1 MLKVKSAK
9 KLNRDGTRLFKN
21 TSYWKWMKHTGVV
34 STYLS
39 LSKRY
44 LKLKFQQA
52 ILFLQRRI
60 LEQQMY
66 NVMTH
71 NHLYL
76 MEPEKKKHTAYSVMN
91 IYFLFSHFGGE
102 EVRLRWHFCFFLFI
116 QHKNKTVFISSIPKT
131 LHTVLFFIFEK
142 NVENCRRMKQLKTGF
157 AIKEV
162 RIKCEITGS
171 VSLGMDGG
179 RESLNSH

>member
-1 MLKVKSAK
+1 
-9 KLNRDGTRLFKN
+9 
-21 TSYWKWMKHTGVV
+21 MKHTGVV

-39 LSKRY
+39 LSKKY

-76 MEPEKKKHTAYSVMN
+76 MEPEKKTYSLFSYEHLLFIFSFWRGGGQVEMT
-91 IYFLFSHFGGE
+91 FLF
-102 EVRLRWHFCFFLFI
+102 L
-116 QHKNKTVFISSIPKT
+116 SIHP
-131 LHTVLFFIFEK
+131 
-142 NVENCRRMKQLKTGF
+142 
-157 AIKEV
+157 
-162 RIKCEITGS
+162 S
-171 VSLGMDGG
+171 
-179 RESLNSH
+179 